1 MRMHGSIWTD
11 DDLKRLAA
19 IVAGGG
25 TPCRA
30 SAALGR
36 STAACRIQAQKIGTP
51 FTPMQVMRKNIK
63 AKCAAAEKA
72 ALAR

>member
-1 MRMHGSIWTD
+1 VWTD
-11 DDLKRLAA
+11 DDLKRLA
-19 IVAGGG
+19 VAAGG

-36 STAACRIQAQKIGTP
+36 SIAACRIQARKIGTP

-63 AKCAAAEKA
+63 AKCAAAEKT
-72 ALAR
+72 LAR